1 MNQDLEHLRLL
12 SIFHYVVAG
21 ITAFFACFPVFHLV
35 FGLVMLLAPGT
46 LEDGPM
52 NLP

>member
-21 ITAFFACFPVFHLV
+21 LAALFALIPVFHLV
-35 FGLVMLLAPGT
+35 FGIAMVSGALEELA
-46 LEDGPM
+46 
-52 NLP
+52 